1 MALFYNKKFSI
12 SNKED
17 LKKSAV
23 RPVEQSPFVNENIN
37 KNKVLFGLQN
47 VQSYDNNLITKNRR
61 LSDDDLLLFSQA
73 DSVVSL
79 IVSTRCNQSSAFG
92 VRARNKYEQGIIIRD
107 LQTTRNQVKKTP
119 EEIAEEIAF
128 KDELTKSM
136 YDWIVHCGSNSNT
149 VKNAV
154 FSGNETYF
162 KHCSLKEFLG
172 AQTRNLL
179 VCGRM
184 ATQLIR
190 NESGRIVLFRP
201 VPVETIF
208 SYRQGNDIN
217 IAETDQN
224 IEEQAK
230 IDAKIYHSI
239 PVHLRP
245 QAWVQRIDG
254 RITAFFTERD
264 LRIDYL
270 QKQANNGLNS
280 YPLAP
285 LELAINALQLHM
297 SAQQYMN
304 NSLTKGL
311 GSKGFLTIKPQEGM
325 EMDDVMT
332 PAGMETL
339 RKEFQNYI
347 AGSYNNSAVIPII
360 SGPVDVKFTTMNA
373 TAKDMEFLNLYNYVI
388 AILCASFQI
397 APEEVGFNGT
407 GTKTSLG
414 DEGSQTQ
421 IVQGQ
426 ERGLKQIMNIMCG
439 MLTDVVTE
447 VFDQAKDT
455 FVIEPIGLGQNTKAS
470 DLEIYKEQLQTDGTF
485 GRIWADSE
493 HPETFPFGGDVPT
506 SPLFHQ
512 GPAKAMKMSE
522 YRYHFYKDESALK
535 NPDYDFFLDPVFQ
548 NAYYQE
554 KTKSIELLKVQ
565 NEALL
570 AQLKAQSINSVSAA
584 PMSSESASVDK
595 LLDDAGI
602 HHAEHINGSV
612 ASELLDKVSGKSDT
626 SMSSD
631 DINNMLD
638 SVKEMAPSD
647 IKSMLDAFGG
657 KTKKASSNSMVSIA
671 KDVFPNI

>member
-12 SNKED
+12 SNKEE
-17 LKKSAV
+17 LKKSV
-23 RPVEQSPFVNENIN
+23 IRPVEQAPFVSDNVN

-47 VQSYDNNLITKNRR
+47 TQSYDNNLITKNRR

-79 IVSTRCNQSSAFG
+79 IVSTRCNQSAAFG
-92 VRARNKYEQGIIIRD
+92 VRAHDKYKQGIIVRD
-107 LQTTRNQVKKTP
+107 LTSSRNQIKKTP

-136 YDWIVHCGSNSNT
+136 YDWVIHCGSNSKV

-154 FSGNETYF
+154 FSGNENYF
-162 KHCSLKEFLG
+162 KNCSLKEFIG

-190 NESGRIVLFRP
+190 NESGRIVMFRP

-208 SYRQGNDIN
+208 SYRQGYDISISDSDVN
-217 IAETDQN
+217 V
-224 IEEQAK
+224 EEQVK
-230 IDAKIYHSI
+230 IDAKIYHAI
-239 PVHLRP
+239 PPHLRP

-254 RITAFFTERD
+254 RITAFFTEQD
-264 LRIDYL
+264 LRMDYL

-304 NSLTKGL
+304 NSFTKGL
-311 GSKGFLTIKPQEGM
+311 GSKGFIAIKPPEGM

-332 PAGMETL
+332 PSGVENL

-360 SGPVDVKFTTMNA
+360 AGPVDVKFTTMNA

-414 DEGSQTQ
+414 DEGSQSQ

-439 MLTDVVTE
+439 MLTDIVTE
-447 VFDQAKDT
+447 VFEQAKGS
-455 FVIEPIGLGQNTKAS
+455 FAIEPIGLGQNTKAA

-493 HPETFPFGGDVPT
+493 HPETFPFGENVPT

-512 GPAKAMKMSE
+512 GPAKYMKYSE
-522 YRYHFYKDESALK
+522 LRYHFFKDQSALD
-535 NPDYDFFLDPVFQ
+535 NPAYDFIIDPVLQ

-554 KTKSIELLKVQ
+554 KTLSVAVLKAQ

-570 AQLKAQSINSVSAA
+570 KQLQAQSAQSAVA
-584 PMSSESASVDK
+584 PVSSEAASADK

-602 HHAEHINGSV
+602 HYADHIDGAEA
-612 ASELLDKVSGKSDT
+612 ASILDQASGKKPT
-626 SMSSD
+626 SGLSND
-631 DINNMLD
+631 DVINMLD
-638 SVKEMAPSD
+638 KAKE
-647 IKSMLDAFGG
+647 LDPKEIESILNAFSG
-657 KTKKASSNSMVSIA
+657 KQKKEDPMISLSNLI
-671 KDVFPNI
+671 

>member
-1 MALFYNKKFSI
+1 MALLYNKSFKL
-12 SNKED
+12 SNKDE
-17 LKKSAV
+17 LKKSTV
-23 RPVEQSPFVNENIN
+23 RPTEEVSFVDNQIN
-37 KNKVLFGLQN
+37 KNKVMFGLQN
-47 VQSYDNNLITKNRR
+47 IQSYDNNLITKSRR

-79 IVSTRCNQSSAFG
+79 IVSTRCNQAAAFG
-92 VRARNKYEQGIIIRD
+92 VRAHKKYEQGIMIRD
-107 LQTTRNQVKKTP
+107 LQTSRSKLKLTP
-119 EEIAEEIAF
+119 EEIAEDIAF
-128 KDELTKSM
+128 KDELTKNI
-136 YDWIVHCGSNSNT
+136 YNWILQCGTNNNM

-154 FSGNETYF
+154 FRHSDSYF
-162 KHCSLKEFLG
+162 KNCSLKEFIG

-190 NESGRIVLFRP
+190 NEDGRIIMFRP

-208 SYRQGNDIN
+208 SYRQGHDISISTSDKN
-217 IAETDQN
+217 IP
-224 IEEQAK
+224 EQVK
-230 IDAKIYHSI
+230 IDAEIYHSI

-254 RITAFFTERD
+254 KICAFFTERD
-264 LRIDYL
+264 LRLDYL
-270 QKQANNGLNS
+270 QKQANAGLNT

-304 NSLTKGL
+304 NSFTKGL
-311 GSKGFLTIKPQEGM
+311 GSKGFISIKPTEGSEIDDIMNGSEM
-325 EMDDVMT
+325 E
-332 PAGMETL
+332 AL

-360 SGPVDVKFTTMNA
+360 SGPVDVKFTSLNA

-414 DEGSQTQ
+414 DEGSQSQ

-426 ERGLKQIMNIMCG
+426 ERGLKQIMSIMCG
-439 MLTDVVTE
+439 FLTDIVAE
-447 VFDQAKDT
+447 VFDQAKDAYSID
-455 FVIEPIGLGQNTKAS
+455 VIGLGQNTQAA
-470 DLEIYKEQLQTDGTF
+470 DLGIYKEQLQTDGTF
-485 GRIWADSE
+485 SRIWADSE

-512 GPAKAMKMSE
+512 GPRGGMKMSE
-522 YRYHFYKDESALK
+522 YRYHFYKDENALN

-548 NAYYQE
+548 NAYYQQ
-554 KTKSIELLKVQ
+554 KTLSVELLRLQ
-565 NEALL
+565 NEAMIK
-570 AQLKAQSINSVSAA
+570 QLQSQGSVSV
-584 PMSSESASVDK
+584 SEGTQKNETTTADK

-602 HHAEHINGSV
+602 HSSDHIDSKTAEDI
-612 ASELLDKVSGKSDT
+612 LDSASGKLSAN
-626 SMSSD
+626 
-631 DINNMLD
+631 DINSMINALD
-638 SVKEMAPSD
+638 DNKD
-647 IKSMLDAFGG
+647 N
-657 KTKKASSNSMVSIA
+657 KKSNSTDSMISLAREVTPYI
-671 KDVFPNI
+671 

>member
-12 SNKED
+12 SNKDE
-17 LKKSAV
+17 LKKSV
-23 RPVEQSPFVNENIN
+23 IRPVEQSPFIADNMN
-37 KNKVLFGLQN
+37 KNKALFGLHN
-47 VQSYDNNLITKNRR
+47 VQSYDNNLITKQRR
-61 LSDDDLLLFSQA
+61 LSDEDLLLFSQA
-73 DSVVSL
+73 DSIVSL
-79 IVSTRCNQSSAFG
+79 IVSTRCNQAAAFG

-107 LQTTRNQVKKTP
+107 LQTSRSQIKKTP
-119 EEIAEEIAF
+119 EEIAEEVAF

-136 YDWIVHCGSNSNT
+136 YAWIMHCGSNNPG

-154 FSGNETYF
+154 FSGSETYF
-162 KHCSLKEFLG
+162 KHCSLKEFVG

-208 SYRQGNDIN
+208 SYRQGQDIN
-217 IAETDQN
+217 ISEFDNN

-230 IDAKIYHSI
+230 IDARLYQSI
-239 PVHLRP
+239 PPHLRP

-285 LELAINALQLHM
+285 LELAVNALQLHM
-297 SAQQYMN
+297 NAQQYMN
-304 NSLTKGL
+304 NSFTKGL
-311 GSKGFLTIKPQEGM
+311 ASKGFLTIKPQEGM
-325 EMDDVMT
+325 DMEDVIT
-332 PAGMETL
+332 DRGMESI

-347 AGSYNNSAVIPII
+347 AGSYNNSAMIPIFA
-360 SGPVDVKFTTMNA
+360 GVDVEFKTLNA
-373 TAKDMEFLNLYNYVI
+373 TTKDMEFLNLYNYVI

-414 DEGSQTQ
+414 DEGSQSQ

-447 VFDQAKDT
+447 VFEQAKDS
-455 FVIEPIGLGQNTKAS
+455 FSVEPIGLGQNTQAS

-506 SPLFHQ
+506 SPLFHN

-522 YRYHFYKDESALK
+522 YRYHFYKDESALN
-535 NPDYDFFLDPVFQ
+535 NPCYDFFLDPVFQ
-548 NAYYQE
+548 AAYFQE
-554 KTKSIELLKVQ
+554 KTKSVEV
-565 NEALL
+565 
-570 AQLKAQSINSVSAA
+570 LKAQNESLLKQLQAQAVE
-584 PMSSESASVDK
+584 PKSSPITGQDV
-595 LLDDAGI
+595 I
-602 HHAEHINGSV
+602 
-612 ASELLDKVSGKSDT
+612 
-626 SMSSD
+626 
-631 DINNMLD
+631 
-638 SVKEMAPSD
+638 
-647 IKSMLDAFGG
+647 SMLDKINGEKKEDKSLVGLIEEVLPIKQEDKGG
-657 KTKKASSNSMVSIA
+657 SLAGLIETVLPIKQGNKNSSLVSLA
-671 KDVFPNI
+671 KELIPHI